1 MFQESSIVDMI
12 DLVLYFNELATDA
25 VSKGVNIQDVIAS
38 KAKYR
43 ISEVKTAQ
51 EHKEL
56 LQEVKTEMKTEMD
69 DLVKQYQ

>member
-1 MFQESSIVDMI
+1 MI

-38 KAKYR
+38 KAKYK
-43 ISEVKTAQ
+43 ISDVKTAQ

-56 LQEVKTEMKTEMD
+56 LQSVKTEMREEFDTLIKN
-69 DLVKQYQ
+69 YS